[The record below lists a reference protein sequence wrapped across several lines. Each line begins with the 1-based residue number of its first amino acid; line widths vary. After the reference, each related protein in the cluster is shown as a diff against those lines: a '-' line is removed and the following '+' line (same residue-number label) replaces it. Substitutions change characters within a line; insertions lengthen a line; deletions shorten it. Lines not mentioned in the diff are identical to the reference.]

1 MFTFLHHCIIPGFSN
16 CVSQSRIRWVAQSHL
31 AVAKFAFQWHTV
43 ESRAARYTSIN
54 SELRYCLVRIFFF
67 YLFILFFFYFFLFFF
82 NHKGRNL
89 KYELCVLKPG
99 CALVAITE
107 MVSEWLFIKDSVRD
121 SFIHEKKLMFCM
133 RLHKPENSN
142 VTKTVSGMFIQF
154 YIICLNLALTIF
166 KRYTVNFLCLF
177 KIRHIYSLPWG

>member
-43 ESRAARYTSIN
+43 QSRAARYTSIN
-54 SELRYCLVRIFFF
+54 SELRYCLVRFLFIYFF
-67 YLFILFFFYFFLFFF
+67 Y
-82 NHKGRNL
+82 HKGRNL
-89 KYELCVLKPG
+89 KYELCVLNPG

-107 MVSEWLFIKDSVRD
+107 MVSEWLFIKGSVRD

-166 KRYTVNFLCLF
+166 TRYTVHFLCLF